1 MTDPDWDPEQ
11 LLRMSGIYWQSCA
24 LQAGIK
30 LDVFTTIGKDRLTVS
45 EAAGKIGG
53 DPRGVGT
60 LLNALT
66 AMKLLVKTGGRYGNT
81 PFGLSR
87 LAKNSP
93 DYLGWIILHHH
104 YLMESWAR
112 LDRAVKTGRPVRSRS
127 SFSGAKRR
135 ESFLM
140 GMYNIATKVAPLVVA
155 AVDLKD
161 SHHLLD
167 LGGGPGTYAVHFC
180 LANPRLRATVYDLPE
195 TRPFA
200 ERTIHRFELAGRID
214 FQAGNYL
221 KDGIEGTYDAVL
233 LSQVLHG
240 EGPEDCR
247 KIIGKA
253 VSALAPGGR
262 IVVHEF
268 ILDDGM
274 AGPLHP
280 ALFSLNM
287 LLGTP
292 SGQSYSESQ
301 IMDMLAAAGVR
312 DIRRLPFRGSNESG
326 LIAGSV

>member
-1 MTDPDWDPEQ
+1 MTDPDWNPEN
-11 LLRMSGIYWQSCA
+11 LLRLSGIYWQSCA
-24 LQAGIK
+24 LHAGVK
-30 LDVFTTIGKDRLTVS
+30 LDVFTAIQGECLTESEVAERIGCN
-45 EAAGKIGG
+45 
-53 DPRGVGT
+53 PRGVGM
-60 LLNALT
+60 LLNALA
-66 AMKLLVKTGGRYGNT
+66 AMNLLVKTGAGYANT

-87 LAKNSP
+87 LSKDSP

-104 YLMESWAR
+104 FLMESWSR
-112 LDRAVKTGRPVRSRS
+112 LDRAVRTGRPLRTRS
-127 SFSGAKRR
+127 SLAGAKRR

-140 GMYNIATKVAPLVVA
+140 GMFNIAMKMAPLVVA
-155 AVDLKD
+155 AVDLKKNRR
-161 SHHLLD
+161 LLD

-274 AGPLHP
+274 AWPLHP